1 MQMYVTVIYNL
12 SASEMKGDLFVNVV
26 RQWGR
31 K

>member
-12 SASEMKGDLFVNVV
+12 SASEMKRDLFVNVV